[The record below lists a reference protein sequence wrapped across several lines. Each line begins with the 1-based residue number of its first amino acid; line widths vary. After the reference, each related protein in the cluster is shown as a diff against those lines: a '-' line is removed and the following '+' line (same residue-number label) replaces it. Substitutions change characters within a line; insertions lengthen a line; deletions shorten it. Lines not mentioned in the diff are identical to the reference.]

1 MPRLRSLL
9 GTSLAVALI
18 VACGS
23 TKATVQ
29 LDSTAPAA
37 TTAPTVVLAT
47 STVSTT
53 IETAPTTPLTTP
65 SSAAQT
71 SVPAALAVDAAAA
84 QITAL
89 LSRDAVPIGTSVTA
103 STPVAFDTCPFGD
116 RQSLGVG
123 SHAPTDYS
131 TIDAF
136 ATWQGKVVV
145 NNGVTSG
152 FLDCTATDNATTFE
166 LAAGTYPSCDST
178 VVTALPGAVATG
190 KASGG
195 TTYALPA
202 PQSIIAAW
210 CFGDFLVD
218 LRLTIPTTLTL
229 PDPQSAGDWLDALV
243 PAVIAGAAAINPDAF
258 PAHA

>member
-1 MPRLRSLL
+1 MPRLRPLL

-18 VACGS
+18 VACSS

-29 LDSTAPAA
+29 SDSTAPA
-37 TTAPTVVLAT
+37 TTTPPTVAPVT

-53 IETAPTTPLTTP
+53 AETSLTTPPTTP
-65 SSAAQT
+65 SSASQT
-71 SVPAALAVDAAAA
+71 SVPGPLAVDAAAA
-84 QITAL
+84 QLTAL
-89 LSRDAVPIGTSVTA
+89 LSNDALPTGTTVTA
-103 STPVAFDTCPFGD
+103 STAVAFDTCPFGE
-116 RQSLGVG
+116 RQPLGVG

-131 TIDAF
+131 TIDTF

-145 NNGVTSG
+145 NDGVTTG
-152 FLDCTATDNATTFE
+152 FVDCTATDNATTFE
-166 LAAGTYPSCDST
+166 LAAGAYPSCDST
-178 VVTALPGAVATG
+178 IVTALPGAVATG

-195 TTYALPA
+195 TTYALSMPE
-202 PQSIIAAW
+202 SIIAAW

-243 PAVIAGAAAINPDAF
+243 PAVIAGAAALNPDAF
-258 PAHA
+258 PVHA